1 MKKRLICA
9 LMVVSML
16 LALLASCAKKP
27 DDPKDSGSEN
37 GSATAEPGTKAPG
50 TDEETEAPTETVT
63 DKNGEIVDPADDVD
77 ESGYLRDKLP
87 KDLNYGGKTVSFL
100 VWDGESRTY
109 EEFEE
114 TELSDDL
121 IKSSLYKRNQTV
133 ESRLGVKLKFQKTKG
148 GSKDVQAFNDMI
160 KLDIEAGASHEYD
173 IVSAYSRVI
182 AMAAYNGYLADVK
195 STKYLDLEK
204 PWWPKTLTN
213 QSTVNGKLYFVSGD
227 IGMSLFHNLNVIYF
241 NKALGE
247 NYKITADSL
256 YKLVLDGD
264 WTLDKMMELCEGVY
278 SDTDGDNVKS
288 KGDTFGYIA
297 CNTQSQPI
305 IWGCGIKAID
315 VDKDGMMTA
324 SETFMGDKM
333 HSVITKFFPWLH
345 NNPNSF
351 FASST
356 SVGNDAFA
364 QGRALFFGNIATY
377 TMSKFVDVEF
387 GILPNPKWN
396 DVQEDY
402 YTVMGNAFS
411 LFGVPKTSTVDK
423 DMCSAVLEAMGS
435 EGYRQVSPAVFQ
447 TSMKIKYAS
456 DSVIGQMFDKI
467 RASAFFDNGRLY
479 SSVVKDVFTKTYND
493 SVKNNSTDWIST
505 IKTKE
510 AEINEALKA
519 LNEAFKKQ

>member
-1 MKKRLICA
+1 MKKRLICT
-9 LMVVSML
+9 LMIVSML
-16 LALLASCAKKP
+16 LAMLASCAKKP
-27 DDPKDSGSEN
+27 DDHKDSSSEN

-77 ESGYLRDKLP
+77 ENGYLRDKLP
-87 KDLNYGGKTVSFL
+87 KDLNYGKTVSFL
-100 VWDGESRTY
+100 VWDGDSRTY

-148 GSKDVQAFNDMI
+148 GPKDVEAFNDMI

-278 SDTDGDNVKS
+278 SDTDGDTVKS

-315 VDKDGMMTA
+315 VDKDGMMVA

-345 NNPNSF
+345 NNPNAF

-396 DVQEDY
+396 EVQEDY

-447 TSMKIKYAS
+447 TSMKLKYAS

-479 SSVVKDVFTKTYND
+479 SSVVKDVFTKTYNN